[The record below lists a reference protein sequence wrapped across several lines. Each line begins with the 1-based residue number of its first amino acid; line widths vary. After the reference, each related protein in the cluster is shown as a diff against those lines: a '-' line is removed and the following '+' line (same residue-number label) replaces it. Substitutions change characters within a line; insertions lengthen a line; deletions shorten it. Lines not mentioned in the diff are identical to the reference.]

1 MSTYIVA
8 LFSQH
13 SGELTMHRVVG
24 VSPMSPLDACNT
36 VLDYEYKSL
45 GEMYDA
51 VSNQDTWINWVQ
63 L

>member
-1 MSTYIVA
+1 
-8 LFSQH
+8 
-13 SGELTMHRVVG
+13 
-24 VSPMSPLDACNT
+24 MSPLDACNT